1 MTLAESD
8 WSAVLD
14 VVGAARSVVLTCH
27 ISPDGDALGSTL
39 AVGMALRERGVDVV
53 ATYEDAVAADGLA
66 VPTRLRFLPGQDLLV
81 SPDDVP
87 ERPDVV
93 ITFDTGSIDRLGRLA
108 SVAKAAGS
116 LVVVDHHT
124 SNTLY
129 GTHHLVDVDAAAT
142 AVVALDFVDRLGVAL
157 SPEIAT
163 AVYTGLVTDTGSFR
177 FAATTPEVHE
187 IAARLL
193 RAGAPHDRIGREVF
207 DTASFGYLQ
216 LLATALEHAALEPE
230 AVGGRGLVWTTI
242 SAAQRAAFNVPYDE
256 VEAVI
261 GTMRITEEAEIAVV
275 CKETDDGALA
285 VSTRSKGA
293 VDVAQACVALGG
305 GGHRYAAGFT
315 STSDVHTTM
324 MRLRAELAL
333 AVCE

>member
-1 MTLAESD
+1 VTVAESD
-8 WSAVLD
+8 WTAVLD
-14 VVGAARSVVLTCH
+14 VVTRAQSVVLMCH

-39 AVGMALRERGVDVV
+39 AVGMALRARGVNVV
-53 ATYEDAVAADGLA
+53 ATYDEEPFAM
-66 VPTRLRFLPGQDLLV
+66 PSRLRFLPGQELLV
-81 SPDDVP
+81 APADVP

-93 ITFDTGSIDRLGRLA
+93 MTFDTGSIDRLGRLA
-108 SVAKAAGS
+108 AAAKAAGA

-129 GTHHLVDVDAAAT
+129 GTHHLVDVHAAAT

-157 SPEIAT
+157 STDIAT

-193 RAGAPHDRIGREVF
+193 RAGAPHDLVGREVF
-207 DTASFGYLQ
+207 DTRSFGYLQ
-216 LLATALEHAALEPE
+216 LLATVIERATLEPD
-230 AVGGRGLVWTTI
+230 AIGGRGLVWTTVT
-242 SAAQRAAFNVPYDE
+242 AGQRATFNVPYDE
-256 VEAVI
+256 AEAVI
-261 GTMRITEEAEIAVV
+261 GTLRITEEAEVAVV
-275 CKETDDGALA
+275 CKETDDGQLS

-293 VDVAQACVALGG
+293 VDVAAACVALGG

-315 STSDVHTTM
+315 STTDVETTM
-324 MRLRAELAL
+324 MRLRSELELAI
-333 AVCE
+333 CE

>member
-8 WSAVLD
+8 WAAVLH
-14 VVGAARSVVLTCH
+14 VVTKARSVALACH

-39 AVGMALRERGVDVV
+39 AVGLALRECGVNVV
-53 ATYEDAVAADGLA
+53 ATYDETPFA
-66 VPTRLRFLPGQDLLV
+66 VPARLRFLPGQDLLV
-81 SPDDVP
+81 APSHLPD
-87 ERPDVV
+87 RPDVV
-93 ITFDTGSIDRLGRLA
+93 MTFDTGSIDRLGRLA
-108 SVAKAAGS
+108 PVAKAADA
-116 LVVVDHHT
+116 LVVVDHHL

-129 GTHHLVDVDAAAT
+129 GTHHLVDVEAAAT
-142 AVVALDFVDRLGVAL
+142 AVVALDFIDRLGVVLTPA
-157 SPEIAT
+157 IAT

-207 DTASFGYLQ
+207 DTSSFGYLH
-216 LLATALEHAALEPE
+216 LLATALEHAALEPQ
-230 AVGGRGLVWTTI
+230 AIGGRGLVWTAIT
-242 SAAQRAAFNVPYDE
+242 AAQRQEYAVPYDE

-261 GTMRITEEAEIAVV
+261 GTLRITEEAEVAVV
-275 CKETDDGALA
+275 CKELDGGGFA

-293 VDVAQACVALGG
+293 VDVARACVALGG

-315 STSDVHTTM
+315 SDADVHTTM
-324 MRLRAELAL
+324 MRLRAELEL